1 MNPYLIRQLAAL
13 LARRPAGP
21 AGPSG
26 AAPPSRQPF
35 AATATGSWR
44 HGMPDLPSAPGR
56 CPDLGQRDRL
66 ANARRI

>member
-1 MNPYLIRQLAAL
+1 MNPYLIRQLAA
-13 LARRPAGP
+13 RPPPGRP
-21 AGPSG
+21 PELGG
-26 AAPPSRQPF
+26 ATKPVSRFAP
-35 AATATGSWR
+35 TATGSWR